1 MAYSQRQEQ
10 TVKIGAY
17 IYNGGYRAFSGY
29 PVEIELWNV
38 DAKANIEFTNGK
50 AVTSA
55 LDGFEYSNQEGYRLS
70 VNADVNNLYDLTD
83 QGVWR
88 SLFQLFAGEYD
99 KTFAT
104 VVTNGTGSGITTLVL
119 TNAASDVDDFYNG
132 LQISA
137 GLSSGNGVI
146 ITDYVGASRTATL
159 SAVATWSNGVNLT
172 ITAQPN
178 IQRVIGLSITNETAD
193 IIYYNLNGNA
203 FGLLREFTMGKSVIN
218 FSLRSV
224 ERYSTIPDSY
234 ILNG

>member
-55 LDGFEYSNQEGYRLS
+55 LDGFEYSNQEGYRLT
-70 VNADVNNLYDLTD
+70 VNADVNNLYGITD

-104 VVTNGTGSGITTLVL
+104 VVTNGTGASSATLIL
-119 TNAASDVDDFYNG
+119 SNAASDVDDFYNG
-132 LQISA
+132 MFISA
-137 GLSSGNGVI
+137 GLSGGIGIVQ
-146 ITDYVGASRTATL
+146 DYVGASRTATL
-159 SAVATWSNGVNLT
+159 TQLCSWSSGVSLT
-172 ITAQPN
+172 MTAQPN
-178 IQRVIGLSITNETAD
+178 LQRVIGLSITNETAD